1 MVMRLLLGQSKLALE
16 RDQLMSLRGGKGVR
30 VACLTGVL
38 WITQEQDKEDVILE
52 PGQSLV
58 VDHSGLTVIMAL
70 GSATLRVCEPRA
82 SGLWRSVLD
91 WLRPAA
97 GGTAAAF

>member
-1 MVMRLLLGQSKLALE
+1 MRLVLGQSKLALG

-30 VACLTGVL
+30 VACLTGAL
-38 WITQEQDKEDVILE
+38 WITQEQAREDVILE

-58 VDHSGLTVIMAL
+58 VDHPGLTVIMAL
-70 GSATLRVCEPRA
+70 GSATLRVCEPRGT
-82 SGLWRSVLD
+82 GLWRSLLE

-97 GGTAAAF
+97 GGMAAAF